1 MVSLK
6 KSAFILCF
14 LFSYLSTNFFAHNSY
29 FAFAEI
35 EYKEKES
42 KIEATLVLTAHD
54 FEEFLKNSN
63 RIRSTLENALSDSV
77 ESEIILTEINQ
88 HFAISSGIIEFAK
101 NQIKLKYDGYQLL
114 LNGNIEFY
122 FSAWNVLPQSAF
134 TIRFDL
140 LMDFFPEQQN
150 KVTLIYRTKKR
161 TCVFLRNTPIQSIEL
176 N

>member
-1 MVSLK
+1 MGFLK
-6 KSAFILCF
+6 KSTFIVCF
-14 LFSYLSTNFFAHNSY
+14 FFTCLGATLYAHNSY

-42 KIEATLVLTAHD
+42 KIEATVVLTAHD
-54 FEEFLKNSN
+54 FEEFLKNSK
-63 RIRSTLENALSDSV
+63 RIKSTLENALADSV
-77 ESEIILTEINQ
+77 EAVAVLTEINQ
-88 HFAISSGIIEFAK
+88 HFAISSGLTEFSK
-101 NQIKLKYDGYQLL
+101 NQIMLNYDGYQLL

-122 FSAWNVLPQSAF
+122 FSARNILPQTAF
-134 TIRFDL
+134 TIHFDL

-150 KVTLIYRTKKR
+150 KLTLIYRTKKR